1 LSEDIPQL
9 SIGLAVRNGQDSIG
23 RCIESILQQNFADFE
38 LVVSDNASDD
48 RTVETVAAY
57 ARTDHRVR
65 LNVNAFNIGLH
76 ENMNRV
82 LRLSRGTFFRWISAD
97 DWLEEGYLSA
107 CARALKANPD
117 AVGVTTG
124 FTIHTPAGGTRYE
137 DFHGE
142 FPSSSDPS
150 RRFERMLWFYH
161 AGDAKYDPSYGMYR
175 RICLAETE
183 LLRPSERT
191 DWLLCAELA
200 LKGPII
206 HLADRLS
213 NRTRPPHLG
222 DSRAARRR
230 RLDPVRAEALKSP
243 PGRVYRDLLDIA
255 MAANLAPSQLRHCRT
270 VLRRFLAKQL
280 VYVAR
285 YRLAN
290 ARYQLL
296 HR

>member
-1 LSEDIPQL
+1 LSENIPQL
-9 SIGLAVRNGQDSIG
+9 SVGLAVRNGQDSVG
-23 RCIESILQQNFADFE
+23 RCIESILRQDFADFE
-38 LVVSDNASDD
+38 IVVSDNASDD
-48 RTVETVAAY
+48 RTVEAVAAY
-57 ARTDHRVR
+57 ARADRRVK
-65 LNVNAFNIGLH
+65 LSVNQVNIGLH

-82 LRLSRGTFFRWISAD
+82 VRLSCGTFFRWISAD
-97 DWLEEGYLSA
+97 DWLEQGYLLESV
-107 CARALKANPD
+107 RALKANAE

-124 FTIHTPAGGTRYE
+124 FTIHTPAGGIRYE
-137 DFHGE
+137 DFPGE
-142 FPSSSDPS
+142 FPTSSDPS

-175 RICLAETE
+175 RTRLIETR

-222 DSRAARRR
+222 DDRGQRRR
-230 RLDPVRAEALKSP
+230 RLDPVRADELKSP

-255 MAANLAPSQLRHCRT
+255 MSANLAPSQLRHCKT
-270 VLRRFLAKQL
+270 VLRRFWAKHL
-280 VYVAR
+280 VYVGR

-290 ARYQLL
+290 ARYHLL
-296 HR
+296 HG